1 MQQVGIL
8 IPWPGM
14 EHMPLKCLNLK
25 CSVLTTGLPGKSLK
39 WDFWS
44 WIVHLVGS
52 KGIGGT
58 QTATGTK
65 KQFLK
70 LSPNLNWD
78 AVLMDIQKQMWCIR
92 CLINMGEMVIFF
104 FFFGNYNVIEFFS
117 RRNWCLGE
125 RWLNAEDDISSNKVK
140 VSQLCP
146 TLWDPGQNTGVGS
159 LFLLQGNLPNP
170 GIEPRSTHIAGR
182 FFYQLSHKGSPSSRG

>member
-1 MQQVGIL
+1 MQIPILESFQGTQNTVVGTKSIWEKNAKMSFFFFATSMQQVGIL

-104 FFFGNYNVIEFFS
+104 FFCNYNVIEFFS

-125 RWLNAEDDISSNKVK
+125 RW
-140 VSQLCP
+140 
-146 TLWDPGQNTGVGS
+146 
-159 LFLLQGNLPNP
+159 
-170 GIEPRSTHIAGR
+170 
-182 FFYQLSHKGSPSSRG
+182 